1 MKSISP
7 LPIVLLVIAA
17 GMFSA
22 TGCVG
27 YRVGSSTLY
36 APDVRT
42 VYVPMIESD
51 SFRRDLGERLTE
63 AVVKEIELKTPYK
76 VIASPNADSVLDI
89 HLLRDTRRTL
99 AEDAFDNP
107 RLFENKLRAEV
118 AWQNRR
124 QLAIGA
130 GADTSPCQG
139 NWSIRPFPRVRVA
152 LVGVTPKQRHS
163 SGEAGQTIA
172 SQQQLAIVRL
182 AEQIVGTMETP
193 W

>member
-1 MKSISP
+1 MKPLSP
-7 LPIVLLVIAA
+7 SPIVLLVIAA
-17 GMFSA
+17 GMGSMV
-22 TGCVG
+22 GCAG
-27 YRVGSSTLY
+27 YRIGSSTLY

-63 AVVKEIELKTPYK
+63 AVVKEIELKTPFK
-76 VIASPNADSVLDI
+76 VVANPNADSVLDI
-89 HLLRDTRRTL
+89 RLLGDKRDTL

-107 RLFENKLRAEV
+107 RLFENQLRAEV

-124 QLAIGA
+124 RLPLMLVQTLPLPGA
-130 GADTSPCQG
+130 LVDPALPPGASG
-139 NWSIRPFPRVRVA
+139 
-152 LVGVTPKQRHS
+152 LVGVSQTTPLIA
-163 SGEAGQTIA
+163 EAGQTIA

>member
-107 RLFENKLRAEV
+107 RLFENQLQAEV

-124 QLAIGA
+124 QLPLMPVQTLALPGALVDPALPPGA
-130 GADTSPCQG
+130 GG
-139 NWSIRPFPRVRVA
+139 
-152 LVGVTPKQRHS
+152 LVGVSQTTPLIS
-163 SGEAGQTIA
+163 EAGQTIA